1 MAKTDYLE
9 LPGGEMVPILY
20 EDRSVLAIDKPSGW
34 VVEAGDDSPN
44 IQQLQL
50 GVREGITR
58 GWFWAKCRNLKF
70 LRFVHRLDLPT
81 TGILLGAKSAGG
93 VSSYSKVFS
102 DRGVSKRYLAVVEG
116 TPKVGE
122 WTCSEP
128 LGPHPTQ
135 HGRHQID
142 RKMGKDAST
151 DFKVLAKGN
160 GRALVEA
167 RPFTG
172 RTHQIRLHL
181 LAAGLPVVGD
191 AMYGRAEP
199 DGLLGLRAIGLE
211 YEDPFTQRKVKIRAP
226 VEEFLT
232 RFGFSEAAAE
242 IHPRPSARSKPPLPS
257 KDASAQTSAS
267 PSSAGQSPAKKPSAS
282 SQAGR

>member
-1 MAKTDYLE
+1 
-9 LPGGEMVPILY
+9 MVAILY
-20 EDRSVLAIDKPSGW
+20 EDRSVLAIDKPAGW
-34 VVEAGDDSPN
+34 VVEAGDDAPN

-81 TGILLGAKSAGG
+81 TGILLGVKSAGG
-93 VSSYSKVFS
+93 VGPYSKIFS

-116 TPKVGE
+116 TPKERHWV
-122 WTCSEP
+122 CREP

-135 HGRHQID
+135 HGKHQID
-142 RKMGKDAST
+142 RKTGKEAST
-151 DFKVLAKGN
+151 EFRVLSTKA

-167 RPFTG
+167 KPLTG

-191 AMYGRAEP
+191 ALYGRPES
-199 DGLLGLRAIGLE
+199 DGLLALRAIGLE
-211 YEDPFTQRKVKIRAP
+211 YEDPFTRREVRVRAP
-226 VEEFLT
+226 VEEFLS
-232 RFGFSEAAAE
+232 RFGFSEAAGE
-242 IHPRPSARSKPPLPS
+242 IHPRPSVRSVLPPPS
-257 KDASAQTSAS
+257 KAAEGQTSAS
-267 PSSAGQSPAKKPSAS
+267 PSSGEQSPAKKS
-282 SQAGR
+282 SSSSRAGR